1 MDFYNSFLFFGL
13 AFVLSLPA
21 VALGLAERPIRRWT
35 LAASL
40 VMVVTYGL
48 WHLAEGF
55 WLAVAMGWF
64 LTLARTHLWFRRR
77 YGKTAP
83 GRSATPARPAWWVDA
98 ERKAAVAL
106 ALVPLAVVKV
116 AGPLHWTVPHIG
128 IIGFLG
134 VSYVTF
140 RLVQVVVETSDGLV
154 TELPLPQTLSYLIFF
169 PTLSSGP
176 IDRSRRFAV
185 DAATTWTR
193 AEYLQLL
200 KTSIRRFVLGF
211 GYKFVGASLCA
222 AWLASLPRGAS
233 IAAMYAYGG
242 QLFFDFAGYSLMAV
256 AVGMVFGVRTPMNFR
271 LPFVAESIKDFWNR
285 WHITLSFWLRDY
297 VYTRLLMALMKRT
310 RLGHDL
316 ANWIALFV
324 NMLLMGFWHGLEAQ
338 YVAYG
343 AFHGVLMVANEVW
356 EKRLP
361 YHARWQGRTWY
372 RLLGIVVTA
381 HLVLFGF
388 LIFSGRLAA

>member
-1 MDFYNSFLFFGL
+1 MDFYTSFLFFGL
-13 AFVLSLPA
+13 AFLLTLPA
-21 VALGLAERPIRRWT
+21 VALGLAGKPLRHWT
-35 LAASL
+35 LAAS
-40 VMVVTYGL
+40 VIMVVTYGL

-55 WLAVAMGWF
+55 WLAITVGWF
-64 LTLARTHLWFRRR
+64 LALARGHLWFRRH
-77 YGKTAP
+77 YGGP
-83 GRSATPARPAWWVDA
+83 HRDGARW
-98 ERKAAVAL
+98 ERRLAVAL
-106 ALVPLAVVKV
+106 ALVPLVAVKL
-116 AGPLHWTVPHIG
+116 AGPLHWSVPGIG

-134 VSYVTF
+134 VSYMTF
-140 RLVQVVVETSDGLV
+140 RLVQIVVETSDGLI
-154 TELPLPQTLSYLIFF
+154 TDLPILQTLSFLVFF

-176 IDRSRRFAV
+176 IDRSRRFAI

-193 AEYLQLL
+193 PEYLQLL

-211 GYKFVGASLCA
+211 GYKFVGASLCS
-222 AWLASLPRGAS
+222 AWLAHLPRGAS
-233 IAAMYAYGG
+233 VATLYAYGG

-297 VYTRLLMALMKRT
+297 VYTRLLMTLMKRT
-310 RLGHDL
+310 RLGNDL

-324 NMLLMGFWHGLEAQ
+324 NMLVMGFWHGIEAP

-343 AFHGVLMVANEVW
+343 AYHGALMVANEVW
-356 EKRLP
+356 EKKLP
-361 YHARWQGRTWY
+361 FHARWQGRPWY
-372 RLLGIVVTA
+372 RVVGIGVTA

-388 LIFSGRLAA
+388 LIFSGRLTG